1 MAILEEKKTG
11 IIDNF
16 KQKVESITKKKE
28 NTDKVKKSFVKDY
41 IEELKDVDWPTKKQ
55 IFTWFFTTIII
66 CVALTSFILSFDNV
80 YKAGFK
86 FVQCTSPKGTNLQLS
101 QCLSEL
107 PKNIFQSN
115 L

>member
-16 KQKVESITKKKE
+16 KQKVESISRKKE

-55 IFTWFFTTIII
+55 
-66 CVALTSFILSFDNV
+66 
-80 YKAGFK
+80 
-86 FVQCTSPKGTNLQLS
+86 
-101 QCLSEL
+101 
-107 PKNIFQSN
+107 
-115 L
+115 